1 MRQVSQNYRTG
12 KIRVEEADAPG
23 CGSGGVLVQTAFSVV
38 SAGTEGM
45 KVREGRMSLIGKAMA
60 RPDQVKKVL
69 RTLRQQG
76 PQATF
81 QKVMNRLDS
90 LTPLGYSLA
99 GTLLEV
105 GAGAAEFQRGQR
117 VACAG
122 AEYAHHAEVVFVPRN
137 LVVPVPE
144 GVALHHAAFATVG
157 AIALHGFRRSE
168 LQLGETAGVIG
179 LGLLGQIL
187 VRILKAAGVGAVGVD
202 VSPERCRLAVAGGA
216 AAAAL
221 PDDPRLGEEVRS
233 LTAGRGVDAVFVTA
247 GGDSNSP
254 IELAVEIARDRARVV
269 EIGKT
274 RVDIPWNDYYQKELE
289 VRFSR
294 SYGPGRYDPVYE
306 EDGVDYPAGY
316 VRWTERRN
324 MAAFLELV
332 AQRRIDL
339 DPIITSIH
347 PFEEAEQVYQAMAEG
362 RAGGLG
368 MLFRYAEP
376 AATPAP
382 PLQPPPER
390 PAKPTDKARIGVIG
404 AGNYSSTMLLP
415 HLAANPRVRLVAV
428 ATRSSLTALNAC
440 RRFPFERH
448 GTDARALL
456 GSGDIDAVVIATRH
470 SSHAS
475 LAAAALEAGLAVFV
489 EKPLAIDRT
498 GAERV
503 RQAIASS
510 GNDRLMVGF
519 NRRFAPLLVELR
531 DFFSP
536 RSGPLFM
543 SYRVHA
549 GQLEAGSWY
558 LRESEGSRFVGEG
571 GHFLD
576 VFAFLTG
583 ARPTTVSAASLRPA
597 SSTPD
602 DRDNVAV
609 TVTYEDGSVGSLL
622 YLTQGGRRVPK
633 EHLEVFGGGRTAQLD
648 NFALLHLYSADGKR
662 TRRARPDKGQ
672 AAEMSALVQT
682 VCAGSAPPVGVECLF
697 DTTLATLAVDLSLRR
712 GAPVP
717 LADFWVRGDEPG
729 SLDGDGAAEA
739 GGKADGLE

>member
-12 KIRVEEADAPG
+12 RIRLEEADAPG
-23 CGSGGVLVQTAFSVV
+23 CEPGGVLVQTAFSLV

-45 KVREGRMSLIGKAMA
+45 KVREGRMSLLGKALA

-99 GTLLEV
+99 GTVLDV
-105 GAGAAEFQRGQR
+105 GPGAEEFQRGQN

-137 LVVPVPE
+137 LVVPVPAD
-144 GVALHHAAFATVG
+144 VALHHAAFATVG

-168 LQLGETAGVIG
+168 LQLGETAGVVG

-202 VSPERCRLAVAGGA
+202 VSPERCRLAVDGGSA
-216 AAAAL
+216 AATV
-221 PDDPRLGEEVRS
+221 PDDPRLAEDVGR
-233 LTAGRGVDAVFVTA
+233 LTGGRGLDAVFVTA
-247 GGDSNSP
+247 GGDSNQP
-254 IELAVEIARDRARVV
+254 IELAVELARDRARVI

-274 RVDIPWNDYYQKELE
+274 RVEIPWNDYYQKELE

-306 EDGVDYPAGY
+306 EDGIDYPPGY

-324 MAAFLELV
+324 MAAFLDLV

-339 DPIITSIH
+339 EPIITSIH

-362 RAGGLG
+362 RSGGLG
-368 MLFRYAEP
+368 MLFRYA
-376 AATPAP
+376 ATPAP
-382 PLQPPPER
+382 APPPPPRTAER
-390 PAKPTDKARIGVIG
+390 AVARRSQARIGVIG
-404 AGNYSSTMLLP
+404 AGNYASTMLLP
-415 HLAANPRVRLVAV
+415 HLAADPRSRLVAV
-428 ATRSSLTALNAC
+428 ATRSSLTALNAS

-448 GTDARALL
+448 GTDATDLL
-456 GSGDIDAVVIATRH
+456 SSGDLDAVVIATRH
-470 SSHAS
+470 SSHAP
-475 LAAAALEAGLAVFV
+475 LAAAALRAGLTVFV
-489 EKPLAIDRT
+489 EKPLAIDRA
-498 GAERV
+498 GLEGV
-503 RQAIASS
+503 RQAITAG

-536 RSGPLFM
+536 RAGPLFL

-558 LRESEGSRFVGEG
+558 LREDEGSRFVGEG

-583 ARPTTVSAASLRPA
+583 ARPRTVSASTLRPA
-597 SSTPD
+597 SATPD
-602 DRDNVAV
+602 DRENVAV
-609 TVTYEDGSVGSLL
+609 TVTYDDGSVGSLL
-622 YLTQGGRRVPK
+622 YLTQGARRVPK
-633 EHLEVFGGGRTAQLD
+633 EQLEVFGGGRTAQLD
-648 NFALLHLYSADGKR
+648 NFGLLHLYTADRKQ
-662 TRRARPDKGQ
+662 TRKARSDKGQ
-672 AAEMSALVQT
+672 RAEMSALVEA
-682 VCAGSAPPVGVECLF
+682 VCGGGPLPVSVDDLI
-697 DTTLATLAVDLSLRR
+697 DTTLATLAVGMSLRR
-712 GAPVP
+712 GAPVSM
-717 LADFWVRGDEPG
+717 ADFWAHQEPPATPG
-729 SLDGDGAAEA
+729 EV
-739 GGKADGLE
+739 ADRPE